1 MKEYN
6 ITGNNQKLY
15 IDTSSFIQ
23 KQGNIANAESMLKLD
38 TSAIDMMENKIN
50 GTEVINLL
58 ISNWRNTD
66 SSINTFR
73 SFGVKDFDTMLTKQL
88 RSTNNIDQALANSIG
103 VSQATGNYA
112 PFDFIGKF
120 GADQRDIFHNLFRV
134 KKDFPLNIDDPDDYV
149 EFMTNAEK
157 YVDYFVVYDEE
168 KYNYIK
174 NFNCCKYLSKAQIIR
189 KAIKMHEY
197 GCTYVIPVNM
207 IMNAYVGK
215 EREFLERF
223 GFPMVGPDGELNY
236 DLLEILFCYEEDDMV
251 HLDYER
257 GVESYVANA
266 INYYKFYP
274 ERYKVQYGRDLYNAS
289 GQIDPELENLCLKQA
304 QSMKKAGINEVQ
316 FNAAG
321 RLGGTNNTIVN
332 RLSHFL
338 DKYKVMDFEYRE
350 LGDHPTQAALQ
361 EALDNGE
368 TVSFSIH
375 NFVLEDYEGNI
386 ISTNGP
392 GTGHQ
397 AQLTRIMEDGR
408 YEIASSGRKY
418 YYDPKKHT
426 GPDHYY
432 GFFFAFKCDAPS
444 GPPLHNGH
452 RGTWN
457 IDRGVLDL

>member
-1 MKEYN
+1 
-6 ITGNNQKLY
+6 
-15 IDTSSFIQ
+15 
-23 KQGNIANAESMLKLD
+23 
-38 TSAIDMMENKIN
+38 
-50 GTEVINLL
+50 
-58 ISNWRNTD
+58 
-66 SSINTFR
+66 
-73 SFGVKDFDTMLTKQL
+73 
-88 RSTNNIDQALANSIG
+88 
-103 VSQATGNYA
+103 
-112 PFDFIGKF
+112 
-120 GADQRDIFHNLFRV
+120 
-134 KKDFPLNIDDPDDYV
+134 
-149 EFMTNAEK
+149 
-157 YVDYFVVYDEE
+157 
-168 KYNYIK
+168 
-174 NFNCCKYLSKAQIIR
+174 
-189 KAIKMHEY
+189 MHEY
-197 GCTYVIPVNM
+197 GCTHVIPVNM

-266 INYYKFYP
+266 VNYYKFYP

-408 YEIASSGRKY
+408 YEIASSGSKY

-457 IDRGVLDL
+457 IDRGVLD